1 MKRISLSFLC
11 IAALVGCASERKPP
25 PKVVTVRQAPA
36 GVTMPRHSHSLESA
50 RYGEIVKAYPVG
62 RYIDPN
68 DPSVMHESHVIY
80 RDESTAKWNLHP
92 NAPVRV
98 PLGPA
103 VASSQPARATHLPSS
118 QSQSEL
124 ASQRAHNVEAA
135 DLNKQMSGMVDKMQ
149 GMMKEVQNRLQQ
161 TQDMN
166 GKVEQLQHQIDDLR
180 LQNEEQ
186 RGAKQNKSTGSG
198 TVTSGDSAKVATG
211 GGPVG
216 VPAGV
221 PGGVPSGPPGGAA
234 TGMSGANN

>member
-1 MKRISLSFLC
+1 
-11 IAALVGCASERKPP
+11 
-25 PKVVTVRQAPA
+25 VTVRQAPA
-36 GVTMPRHSHSLESA
+36 GITLTSHSHSLESV
-50 RYGEIVKAYPVG
+50 RYGDVVKSYPVG

-103 VASSQPARATHLPSS
+103 VASSNPARQTHLPSS
-118 QSQSEL
+118 VQSEL
-124 ASQRAHNVEAA
+124 ANQHAHNIERA
-135 DLNKQMSGMVDKMQ
+135 DQNKQMSGTVDKMQ

-161 TQDMN
+161 SQDMN

-186 RGAKQNKSTGSG
+186 KGDKQGKSTGSG
-198 TVTSGDSAKVATG
+198 SATSNDSGKVAAG
-211 GGPVG
+211 VPSGAPVG
-216 VPAGV
+216 VPVGV
-221 PGGVPSGPPGGAA
+221 PGGVPSGVA
-234 TGMSGANN
+234 TGMSGGNN